1 MHSDEVPSSGEF
13 DMRVLWARLR
23 ARRAWIAV
31 SVVLFTAA
39 FIAAALLMTPV
50 YRAVTLVVDA
60 SSERGGA
67 AGLGNALGQLGGLAS
82 LAGINV
88 GAGKPIEES
97 IAVLKSRE
105 FTESFIRDLDLMP
118 VLFAERWDLQAGR
131 WHNEDAPTFAE
142 AFRRFDSSI
151 RSVSQDK
158 KSGLVK
164 IEILWREPELAAQW
178 ANELIERLNEE
189 MRARAIASTKASMGY
204 LESELGATTIV
215 ETRQAISRLMET
227 QINQR
232 MLANVTKEYA
242 LRVVDRALPPDV
254 RDVARPN
261 KLLLF
266 ALGPLVGFIAGVSLA
281 LLAGAWKAVF
291 SESLG
296 HEPVIADRRA

>member
-1 MHSDEVPSSGEF
+1 
-13 DMRVLWARLR
+13 MRALWARLR
-23 ARRAWIAV
+23 ARRVWIAS
-31 SVVLFTAA
+31 SVALFTAA
-39 FIAAALLMTPV
+39 FVAAALLMTPV

-67 AGLGNALGQLGGLAS
+67 GGLGNALGQLGGLAS

-97 IAVLKSRE
+97 IAVIKSRE
-105 FTESFIRDLDLMP
+105 FTESFIRDLELMP
-118 VLFAERWDLQAGR
+118 LLFSERWDSQARR
-131 WHNEDAPTFAE
+131 WRNEDAPTFSE
-142 AFRRFDSSI
+142 AFRRFDNSI

-158 KSGLVK
+158 KSGLVQ
-164 IEILWREPELAAQW
+164 IEILWRDPQLAAQW
-178 ANELIERLNEE
+178 ANKLVERLNEE

-242 LRVVDRALPPDV
+242 LRVVDRALPPDIK
-254 RDVARPN
+254 DVAKPN

-266 ALGPLVGFIAGVSLA
+266 ALGPLVGFIVGVGLA

-291 SESLG
+291 SENLR
-296 HEPVIADRRA
+296 HEPVVADGRA